1 MTNLLHRSGYKYFSK
16 HPWQVFLSILG
27 IALGV
32 AAVVSVDIAGQSS
45 RQAFEQSMEI
55 VSGKTTH
62 QIISEPTGV
71 QDSLFTFLRIE
82 KGIIPSA
89 PIVEKFATLEHNG
102 ERRTFRMLGI
112 DVFCENDFRD
122 YILSATNEIK
132 GGLGGFLSGE
142 NKCIISSITAS
153 DLNISENDTL
163 DFTYGGRKFQLEIGS
178 IFNVDQLSNPS
189 SLNDVIILDISTAKK
204 LFDMNNRLSRI
215 DLILSDDEIATVR
228 SYLPPG
234 ALLKASDIRSGSTF
248 EMLSAFDLNIK
259 AMSFL
264 ALIVGIFLVYN
275 TATFSVV
282 QRRRLIG
289 LYRTLGVTK
298 FEVFSIIIRES
309 VILGIAGT
317 VLGLMAGVF
326 MGKELVKI
334 VVQSINDLYFVVNVT
349 DTDISTEIIIKGILL
364 GLGASVIASLK
375 PAKEAS
381 DSPAGNVLIRSD
393 IETSLKKNLRI
404 ISALGFGLICMS
416 IIVFYI
422 SGKNIEYSYVGILPL
437 ILGYSLLVPIV
448 IIFITRVTAVPI
460 KKIFGIT
467 GKVASV
473 GIVSSLSRTGVSIAA
488 LSIAVAASIGVGTM
502 VSGFR
507 STVVSWLQSTL
518 EADLYIS
525 APSLIGRSNTSTID
539 DINLPQKIEKLPG
552 VESVNYYREIQILTN
567 YGLTTILGSK
577 YNKRKFNTYRIK
589 EGNMKTLWNE
599 VTTKDR
605 VMITEPFAYK
615 HNLKVGSIIK
625 LPTQKG
631 ERDFEVAAIYYD
643 YASDMGIVN
652 IWYST
657 YRKYWNDE
665 DLSGV
670 AVYVNPASDINKIS
684 DDIRKLINPGQEIL
698 IRTNKYLRETS
709 IDIFDRTF
717 IIAYVIQ
724 LLSVAVAFIGILSSL
739 LALQLERAKEYGILR
754 AIGMTPGQL
763 WRMVTLQTGL
773 MGFIAGLISVPL
785 GNFIAVILIYV
796 INKRSFGWSL
806 HFEILPLELF
816 LAIVLSV
823 FAATLAGIYPGI
835 RMSKTS
841 PSLALREE

>member
-1 MTNLLHRSGYKYFSK
+1 M
-16 HPWQVFLSILG
+16 
-27 IALGV
+27 
-32 AAVVSVDIAGQSS
+32 
-45 RQAFEQSMEI
+45 
-55 VSGKTTH
+55 
-62 QIISEPTGV
+62 
-71 QDSLFTFLRIE
+71 
-82 KGIIPSA
+82 
-89 PIVEKFATLEHNG
+89 
-102 ERRTFRMLGI
+102 
-112 DVFCENDFRD
+112 
-122 YILSATNEIK
+122 
-132 GGLGGFLSGE
+132 
-142 NKCIISSITAS
+142 
-153 DLNISENDTL
+153 
-163 DFTYGGRKFQLEIGS
+163 
-178 IFNVDQLSNPS
+178 
-189 SLNDVIILDISTAKK
+189 
-204 LFDMNNRLSRI
+204 
-215 DLILSDDEIATVR
+215 
-228 SYLPPG
+228 
-234 ALLKASDIRSGSTF
+234 
-248 EMLSAFDLNIK
+248 
-259 AMSFL
+259 
-264 ALIVGIFLVYN
+264 
-275 TATFSVV
+275 
-282 QRRRLIG
+282 
-289 LYRTLGVTK
+289 
-298 FEVFSIIIRES
+298 
-309 VILGIAGT
+309 
-317 VLGLMAGVF
+317 
-326 MGKELVKI
+326 
-334 VVQSINDLYFVVNVT
+334 
-349 DTDISTEIIIKGILL
+349 
-364 GLGASVIASLK
+364 
-375 PAKEAS
+375 
-381 DSPAGNVLIRSD
+381 
-393 IETSLKKNLRI
+393 
-404 ISALGFGLICMS
+404 
-416 IIVFYI
+416 
-422 SGKNIEYSYVGILPL
+422 
-437 ILGYSLLVPIV
+437 
-448 IIFITRVTAVPI
+448 IIFIPI
-460 KKIFGIT
+460 FTEKKKKKIFGIT

-835 RMSKTS
+835 RTSKTS